1 MSYVHLIVSANSDNP
16 VIHVHEVAAL
26 NKPGRI
32 VDVLVGARAK
42 KYLADFE
49 REIEEA
55 KLLEKST
62 GNVP

>member
-1 MSYVHLIVSANSDNP
+1 MSYTYLIMSADSDNP

-32 VDVLVGARAK
+32 VDILVGTRTK
-42 KYLADFE
+42 EYLANFE

-55 KLLEKST
+55 KLLES
-62 GNVP
+62 

>member
-1 MSYVHLIVSANSDNP
+1 MSYVHLMVSADSDNP

>member
-1 MSYVHLIVSANSDNP
+1 MSYVHLMVSADSDNP
-16 VIHVHEVAAL
+16 LIHVHEVAAL